1 MENEH
6 TINALIRKRAEI
18 AGQIEDLQQ
27 RLRAAVVALDNVE
40 ATLRLFAPDID
51 LTQHGERKVPV
62 AHHAFRGEV
71 TRIILETLRNAT
83 RPMTTTE
90 VTERIMTERN
100 LARNDAALFR
110 TMSRRANAAL
120 RHMER
125 VRKLVRGMPG
135 PGQVKMWEIVR

>member
-18 AGQIEDLQQ
+18 AGQIELLQQ
-27 RLRAAVVALDNVE
+27 QLRSAVVALDNVE
-40 ATLRLFAPDID
+40 ATLRIFAPDID
-51 LTQHGERKVPV
+51 LAAHGERKVPV
-62 AHHAFRGEV
+62 AHHAFRGEL

-90 VTERIMTERN
+90 VTERMMEVRS
-100 LARNDAALFR
+100 LARSDARLFR
-110 TMSRRANAAL
+110 TMSQRVNASL
-120 RHMER
+120 RHLEK
-125 VRKLVRGMPG
+125 VRQLVRGMPG

>member
-1 MENEH
+1 VENEH

-18 AGQIEDLQQ
+18 AGQIEDFQQ
-27 RLRAAVVALDNVE
+27 KLRAAVVALDNVE

-51 LTQHGERKVPV
+51 LTAHGERKVPV

-71 TRIILETLRNAT
+71 TRIILETLRNAM

-90 VTERIMTERN
+90 ITERLMQERS
-100 LARNDAALFR
+100 LARNDAMLFR
-110 TMSRRANAAL
+110 TISRRVNAAL
-120 RHMER
+120 RHMEK